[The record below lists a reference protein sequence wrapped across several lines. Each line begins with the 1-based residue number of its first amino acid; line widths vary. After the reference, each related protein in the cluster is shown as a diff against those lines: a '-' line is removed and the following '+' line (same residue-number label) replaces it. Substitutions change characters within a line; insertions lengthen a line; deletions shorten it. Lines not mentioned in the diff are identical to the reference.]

1 MFSSNTERLLD
12 YWRDRRGGQLA
23 PRRVDIDVAD
33 FPALAPQVF
42 IAELLAGGDVRFRLA
57 GETVAVLTGRPL
69 RGESLLT
76 LWAPEHR
83 GRVSRLLTSALA
95 RAEPVVVLCAGD
107 VADGGQGRVEMLFAP
122 LAGPLGALDR
132 FLGLC
137 QPAPPMPGSGSGVAR
152 IGPLRIAAV
161 NGVADEAR
169 RARLRLAALDGRRI
183 A

>member
-1 MFSSNTERLLD
+1 MMFTTNTERLLA
-12 YWRDRRGGQLA
+12 YWRERRGRAPA

-33 FPALAPQVF
+33 FAALAPQVF
-42 IAELLAGGDVRFRLA
+42 IAEMCAGGDVRFRLA
-57 GETVAVLTGRPL
+57 GEAIAALHGRPL
-69 RGESLLT
+69 RGESLLV
-76 LWAPEHR
+76 LWVPEHR
-83 GRVSRLLTSALA
+83 GRISRLLGSALA
-95 RAEPVVVLCAGD
+95 SAEPLVVLASGPP
-107 VADGGQGRVEMLFAP
+107 VDGVQTRVELLFAP

-137 QPAPPMPGSGSGVAR
+137 QLETAPPGLTR
-152 IGPLRIAAV
+152 IGPLSIVAV

>member
-1 MFSSNTERLLD
+1 MFTNTERLLG
-12 YWRDRRGGQLA
+12 YWRERRGDAPA

-33 FPALAPQVF
+33 FAALAPQVF
-42 IAELLAGGDVRFRLA
+42 IAEMCAGGDVRFRLA
-57 GETVAVLTGRPL
+57 GETITALHGRAL
-69 RGESLLT
+69 GGESLLT
-76 LWAPEHR
+76 LWAAEQR
-83 GRVSRLLTSALA
+83 GRVSRLLATALA
-95 RAEPVVVLCAGD
+95 DAEPLVVMASGAN
-107 VADGGQGRVEMLFAP
+107 ADGGQARFEWLFAP

-137 QPAPPMPGSGSGVAR
+137 QPETATAGSIR
-152 IGPLRIAAV
+152 IGPLNLAAV